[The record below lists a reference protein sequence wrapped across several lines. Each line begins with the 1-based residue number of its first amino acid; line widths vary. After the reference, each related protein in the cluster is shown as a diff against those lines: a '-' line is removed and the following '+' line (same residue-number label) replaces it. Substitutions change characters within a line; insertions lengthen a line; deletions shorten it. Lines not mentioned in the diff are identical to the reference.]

1 MAKVKTVSLTRYV
14 TRILLLAFSSVIAI
28 LILSLILFQIL
39 ISTGKISPANAGE
52 TAARK
57 DLAHLEESK
66 VSSSKLKSK
75 FYHYIYF
82 TEAGKVQETSL
93 SGTELK
99 RTLQQY
105 KNRNEEY
112 STGAYVTFSDGSYA
126 LLTWQYKAQ
135 FTNETL
141 RKLFPNFEILFLIG
155 IAFIL
160 IAYFIWFTKKTSNYL
175 QVKLALVE
183 QASLQIAQENL
194 DSKID
199 DSTDI
204 MEFNHVLQSMEGMRV
219 ALKESLVQQWE
230 TQEQR
235 KQEIAALTH
244 DINTP
249 LTVINGNA
257 ELLLEESLDSEQ
269 QQLVQHIY
277 ESGLKT
283 KQYIDLLQQV
293 SNFDVVHEEKEQISL
308 EDVKEELAQVLSQ
321 LARQKEIALEVQL
334 ETMTTIV
341 AAPTMLMRA
350 LVNLGENAIRYT
362 EVGKVMI
369 RMEKQHQKI
378 FFVFED
384 NGPGFSSEALVH
396 GKEMFWQQD
405 QSRSDTSNYGIG
417 LSIVERVAQ
426 YHKGELRLENT
437 QKGGK
442 VTLIL
447 SNE

>member
-1 MAKVKTVSLTRYV
+1 M
-14 TRILLLAFSSVIAI
+14 
-28 LILSLILFQIL
+28 
-39 ISTGKISPANAGE
+39 
-52 TAARK
+52 
-57 DLAHLEESK
+57 
-66 VSSSKLKSK
+66 
-75 FYHYIYF
+75 
-82 TEAGKVQETSL
+82 
-93 SGTELK
+93 
-99 RTLQQY
+99 
-105 KNRNEEY
+105 
-112 STGAYVTFSDGSYA
+112 TFSDGSYA
-126 LLTWQYKAQ
+126 FLTWQYKAQ
-135 FTNETL
+135 FTNKTL
-141 RKLFPNFEILFLIG
+141 RTLFPNFEILFLIG
-155 IAFIL
+155 IALIL
-160 IAYFIWFTKKTSNYL
+160 ISYFIWFTKKTSNYL
-175 QVKLALVE
+175 QAKLALVE

-204 MEFNHVLQSMEGMRV
+204 LEFNRVLQSMEGMRV

-277 ESGLKT
+277 ESGIKT

-321 LARQKEIALEVQL
+321 LAKQKEIALEVQS
-334 ETMTTIV
+334 ETMATIF

-350 LVNLGENAIRYT
+350 LVNLGENAIRHT
-362 EVGKVMI
+362 EVGKVLI
-369 RMEKQHQKI
+369 RMEKQRQKF

-384 NGPGFSSEALVH
+384 NGPGFLQRH
-396 GKEMFWQQD
+396 
-405 QSRSDTSNYGIG
+405 
-417 LSIVERVAQ
+417 
-426 YHKGELRLENT
+426 
-437 QKGGK
+437 
-442 VTLIL
+442 
-447 SNE
+447 

>member
-1 MAKVKTVSLTRYV
+1 
-14 TRILLLAFSSVIAI
+14 
-28 LILSLILFQIL
+28 
-39 ISTGKISPANAGE
+39 
-52 TAARK
+52 
-57 DLAHLEESK
+57 
-66 VSSSKLKSK
+66 
-75 FYHYIYF
+75 
-82 TEAGKVQETSL
+82 
-93 SGTELK
+93 
-99 RTLQQY
+99 
-105 KNRNEEY
+105 
-112 STGAYVTFSDGSYA
+112 VTFSDGSYA
-126 LLTWQYKAQ
+126 FLTWQYKAQ
-135 FTNETL
+135 FTNKTL
-141 RKLFPNFEILFLIG
+141 RTLFPNFEILFLIG
-155 IAFIL
+155 IALIL
-160 IAYFIWFTKKTSNYL
+160 ISYFIWFTKKTSNYL
-175 QVKLALVE
+175 QAKLALVE

-204 MEFNHVLQSMEGMRV
+204 LEFNRVLQSMEGMRV

-277 ESGLKT
+277 ESGIKT

-321 LARQKEIALEVQL
+321 LAKQKEIALEVQS
-334 ETMTTIV
+334 ETMATIF

-350 LVNLGENAIRYT
+350 LVNLGENAIRHT
-362 EVGKVMI
+362 EVGKVLI
-369 RMEKQHQKI
+369 RMEKQRQKF

-384 NGPGFSSEALVH
+384 NGPGFSSEALMH

-405 QSRSDTSNYGIG
+405 QSRSGTSNYGIG

>member
-1 MAKVKTVSLTRYV
+1 MS
-14 TRILLLAFSSVIAI
+14 
-28 LILSLILFQIL
+28 
-39 ISTGKISPANAGE
+39 
-52 TAARK
+52 
-57 DLAHLEESK
+57 
-66 VSSSKLKSK
+66 
-75 FYHYIYF
+75 
-82 TEAGKVQETSL
+82 
-93 SGTELK
+93 
-99 RTLQQY
+99 
-105 KNRNEEY
+105 
-112 STGAYVTFSDGSYA
+112 
-126 LLTWQYKAQ
+126 
-135 FTNETL
+135 
-141 RKLFPNFEILFLIG
+141 
-155 IAFIL
+155 
-160 IAYFIWFTKKTSNYL
+160 
-175 QVKLALVE
+175 
-183 QASLQIAQENL
+183 
-194 DSKID
+194 
-199 DSTDI
+199 
-204 MEFNHVLQSMEGMRV
+204 
-219 ALKESLVQQWE
+219 
-230 TQEQR
+230 
-235 KQEIAALTH
+235 
-244 DINTP
+244 
-249 LTVINGNA
+249 
-257 ELLLEESLDSEQ
+257 
-269 QQLVQHIY
+269 
-277 ESGLKT
+277 

-405 QSRSDTSNYGIG
+405 QSRSGTSNYGIG
-417 LSIVERVAQ
+417 VSIVERVAK

>member
-28 LILSLILFQIL
+28 LILALILFQIL
-39 ISTGKISPANAGE
+39 ISTGKIVPANAGE
-52 TAARK
+52 KAARK

-66 VSSSKLKSK
+66 VSSSKLNSK
-75 FYHYIYF
+75 FSHYIYF

-112 STGAYVTFSDGSYA
+112 PTGAYVTFSDGSYA
-126 LLTWQYKAQ
+126 FLTWQYKAQ
-135 FTNETL
+135 FTNKTL
-141 RKLFPNFEILFLIG
+141 RTLFPNFEILFLIG
-155 IAFIL
+155 IALIL
-160 IAYFIWFTKKTSNYL
+160 ISYFIWFTKKTSNYL
-175 QVKLALVE
+175 QAKLALVE

-204 MEFNHVLQSMEGMRV
+204 LEFNRVLQSMEGMRV

-277 ESGLKT
+277 ESVSYTHLT
-283 KQYIDLLQQV
+283 LPTILLV
-293 SNFDVVHEEKEQISL
+293 
-308 EDVKEELAQVLSQ
+308 
-321 LARQKEIALEVQL
+321 
-334 ETMTTIV
+334 
-341 AAPTMLMRA
+341 
-350 LVNLGENAIRYT
+350 
-362 EVGKVMI
+362 
-369 RMEKQHQKI
+369 
-378 FFVFED
+378 
-384 NGPGFSSEALVH
+384 
-396 GKEMFWQQD
+396 
-405 QSRSDTSNYGIG
+405 
-417 LSIVERVAQ
+417 
-426 YHKGELRLENT
+426 
-437 QKGGK
+437 
-442 VTLIL
+442 
-447 SNE
+447 

>member
-1 MAKVKTVSLTRYV
+1 M
-14 TRILLLAFSSVIAI
+14 
-28 LILSLILFQIL
+28 
-39 ISTGKISPANAGE
+39 
-52 TAARK
+52 
-57 DLAHLEESK
+57 
-66 VSSSKLKSK
+66 
-75 FYHYIYF
+75 
-82 TEAGKVQETSL
+82 
-93 SGTELK
+93 
-99 RTLQQY
+99 
-105 KNRNEEY
+105 
-112 STGAYVTFSDGSYA
+112 TFSDGSYA
-126 LLTWQYKAQ
+126 FLTWQYKAQ
-135 FTNETL
+135 FTNKTL
-141 RKLFPNFEILFLIG
+141 RTLFPNFEILFLIG
-155 IAFIL
+155 IALIL
-160 IAYFIWFTKKTSNYL
+160 ISYFIWFTKKTSNYL
-175 QVKLALVE
+175 QAKLALVE

-204 MEFNHVLQSMEGMRV
+204 LEFNRVLQSMEGMRV

-277 ESGLKT
+277 ESGIKT
-283 KQYIDLLQQV
+283 KQYIDLLQQI

-321 LARQKEIALEVQL
+321 LAKQKEIALEVQS
-334 ETMTTIV
+334 ETMATIF

-350 LVNLGENAIRYT
+350 LVNLGENAIRHT
-362 EVGKVMI
+362 EVGKVLI
-369 RMEKQHQKI
+369 RMEKQRQKF

-384 NGPGFSSEALVH
+384 NGPGFSSEALMH

-405 QSRSDTSNYGIG
+405 QSRSGTSNYGIG

>member
-1 MAKVKTVSLTRYV
+1 M
-14 TRILLLAFSSVIAI
+14 IGIA
-28 LILSLILFQIL
+28 LIL
-39 ISTGKISPANAGE
+39 IS
-52 TAARK
+52 
-57 DLAHLEESK
+57 
-66 VSSSKLKSK
+66 
-75 FYHYIYF
+75 
-82 TEAGKVQETSL
+82 
-93 SGTELK
+93 
-99 RTLQQY
+99 
-105 KNRNEEY
+105 
-112 STGAYVTFSDGSYA
+112 
-126 LLTWQYKAQ
+126 
-135 FTNETL
+135 
-141 RKLFPNFEILFLIG
+141 
-155 IAFIL
+155 
-160 IAYFIWFTKKTSNYL
+160 YFIWFTKKTSNYL
-175 QVKLALVE
+175 QAKLALVE

-204 MEFNHVLQSMEGMRV
+204 LEFNRVLQSMEGMRV

-257 ELLLEESLDSEQ
+257 ELLLEELLDSEQ

-277 ESGLKT
+277 ESGIKT

-321 LARQKEIALEVQL
+321 LAKQKEIALEVQS
-334 ETMTTIV
+334 ETMATIF

-350 LVNLGENAIRYT
+350 LVNLGENAIRHT
-362 EVGKVMI
+362 EVGKVLI
-369 RMEKQHQKI
+369 RMEKQRQKF

-384 NGPGFSSEALVH
+384 NGPGFSSEALMH

-405 QSRSDTSNYGIG
+405 QSRSGTSNYGIG